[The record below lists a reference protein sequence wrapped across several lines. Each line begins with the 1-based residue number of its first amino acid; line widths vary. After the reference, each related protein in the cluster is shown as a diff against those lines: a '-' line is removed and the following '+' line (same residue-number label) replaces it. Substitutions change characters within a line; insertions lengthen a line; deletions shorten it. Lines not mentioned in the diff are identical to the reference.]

1 MRVTSCAMLQTNITW
16 RGSVP
21 NCAST
26 RVPVITDAKVGVITQ
41 LSAPNA
47 KFLCSRHSPVVMNSL
62 WNVEAILMKPSVSL
76 NARRYLNVD
85 TDVRTHVV
93 LHVPKNVKFPARKFC
108 HVDTKKV
115 CFVTGIPIFFS
126 VTASVLNFWNVVT
139 PAHRN
144 VKKLVNATPKLKKNY
159 PASTE

>member
-1 MRVTSCAMLQTNITW
+1 M
-16 RGSVP
+16 
-21 NCAST
+21 
-26 RVPVITDAKVGVITQ
+26 
-41 LSAPNA
+41 
-47 KFLCSRHSPVVMNSL
+47 
-62 WNVEAILMKPSVSL
+62 
-76 NARRYLNVD
+76 D